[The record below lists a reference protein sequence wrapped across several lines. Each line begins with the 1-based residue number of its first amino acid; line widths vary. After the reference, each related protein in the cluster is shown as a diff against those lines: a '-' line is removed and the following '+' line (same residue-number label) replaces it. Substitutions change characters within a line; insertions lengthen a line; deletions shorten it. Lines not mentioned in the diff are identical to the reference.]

1 MPDSNDRPDLLNMS
15 IEQRRMIWTEALQE
29 LGGILEVLR
38 VTGWNPF
45 GPDAPAISSSKVGDS
60 DSYNDGHF
68 YDLESGLSTLGGYYY
83 EVLEDGRRE
92 KMLGGEYRVF
102 SNGKRRGD
110 DEKPLVRH
118 FIDIRRDDG
127 TIQYIVFDSSVATI
141 VSQEEA
147 SEYDISGVIET
158 MGSRDGRSIAIG
170 VEKGKDG
177 TEQMF
182 IDLMH
187 FSFDTG
193 DIRKGSYR
201 INIEDYLRGKYN
213 VNGIF
218 GMEGTQEF
226 IQGLSIVVPE
236 LFSSE
241 LPSRYPSTRVVGEGS
256 GFRVV
261 EETRRLNP
269 GDVIFEDKYLPEHP
283 DGKLESAEVIDDVL
297 LTYIRYSL
305 ACKRYEDVASELVY
319 LANNKLVDNKT
330 GFAEEELYQ
339 KIRTGWVVVYE
350 REEEITLLPFELH
363 GQDKVV
369 LRNSGNGI
377 ETNDDIVANISR
389 GRIWVQRSEYED
401 HRMETPEEIDPEE
414 IYDLLK
420 RGYINVSGV
429 MGRIMKSVWPFPGMD
444 SEMTFDKIAECVR
457 FGLKSGTLKA
467 QLVDGVC
474 GPEYKLSTTEW
485 ESDEDLEVLTRHFN
499 RIELMSNIAR
509 PQDYNGSLR
518 AMLEVGEI
526 NDESGFPFSGIEDFV
541 AMGEL
546 EYSPLNESVRHMR
559 YPADPETEEVRIG
572 MGLSRPE
579 EVMHNYARRRLE
591 YTKVGYLEK
600 GYIDKREDINSEIDP
615 SKLEVLLEKGY
626 INVSKIEDR
635 FLNDEELFKY
645 RSPIE
650 LRAVIAKIILEGLSS
665 GEYTSELIDGNY
677 GLEYV
682 ITMKVQDETATG
694 SVPLPQFPTLSGLAP
709 SARLMNTLN
718 TDGRLP
724 VRNGEDE
731 IANLEVVKID
741 EVEETFGISV
751 EALKER
757 IANVVDR
764 PTRHGLIRAGMWSN
778 LEPNKLN
785 PIAGKEIELTTYPQ
799 GELRVNTAIV
809 YSYEKDKEG
818 IVGVLTDIDTTNPDY
833 IKTMVV
839 DFRRVESNGHTR
851 LIATCLQN
859 DIARGNIVLPTIED
873 GGYVFELVF
882 EDANVKFDPRVVWDA
897 LQGLD
902 LKDKTPRS
910 GYKLSRYKLEK

>member
-1 MPDSNDRPDLLNMS
+1 MPDSNDRPDFLNMS

-38 VTGWNPF
+38 ATGWNPF
-45 GPDAPAISSSKVGDS
+45 GPDAPAISSSRVGDS

-110 DEKPLVRH
+110 DDKPLVRH
-118 FIDIRRDDG
+118 FIDIRREES
-127 TIQYIVFDSSVATI
+127 TIKYVVFGPEVATI
-141 VSQEEA
+141 VASDEA
-147 SEYDISGVIET
+147 YRYDISGVVET
-158 MGSRDGRSIAIG
+158 LRSDGRTVAVG
-170 VEKGKDG
+170 VEKKIDG
-177 TEQMF
+177 TEYIF

-187 FSFDTG
+187 INFDTE
-193 DIRKGSYR
+193 DVLKSSYR
-201 INIEDYLRGKYN
+201 ISMEDYQRGKYN

-269 GDVIFEDKYLPEHP
+269 GDVIFEAEDFPEHT
-283 DGKLESAEVIDDVL
+283 DRNLESAEVIDDEL

-305 ACKRYEDVASELVY
+305 ACKRYEDVASQLVY
-319 LANNKLVDNKT
+319 LANNRLVDNET
-330 GFAEEELYQ
+330 GFTEEELYE

-350 REEEITLLPFELH
+350 REEEITLLPFKLH
-363 GQDKVV
+363 EQDKVV

-401 HRMETPEEIDPEE
+401 LRMETPEEIDPEE
-414 IYDLLK
+414 VYDLLK
-420 RGYINVSGV
+420 RAYINVSGV
-429 MGRIMKSVWPFPGMD
+429 MDRIMMSVWPFPGMD

-467 QLVDGVC
+467 QLVEGVC
-474 GPEYKLSTTEW
+474 GPEYKLITTGW
-485 ESDEDLEVLTRHFN
+485 ESEEDVEVLTRHFN
-499 RIELMSNIAR
+499 RLELMSNIAR
-509 PQDYNGSLR
+509 PQDFNGSLR
-518 AMLEVGEI
+518 AMLEAGEI
-526 NDESGFPFSGIEDFV
+526 SDLTEIPYSGIEFYV

-546 EYSPLNESVRHMR
+546 EYSFLNESVRYMR
-559 YPADPETEEVRIG
+559 YPSDPETEEVRIG

-579 EVMHNYARRRLE
+579 EVMHNYARGRLE

-615 SKLEVLLEKGY
+615 SRLEVLLEKGY
-626 INVSKIEDR
+626 INVAKIEDR

-682 ITMKVQDETATG
+682 ITRKVQDESATG
-694 SVPLPQFPTLSGLAP
+694 SVPPPLFPTLGGST
-709 SARLMNTLN
+709 TLN
-718 TDGRLP
+718 PEIDGLREHGRLR
-724 VRNGEDE
+724 VRDGEDE
-731 IANLEVVKID
+731 ITDLQVIKFD
-741 EVEETFGISV
+741 KVEETFGISV

-778 LEPNKLN
+778 LELNKLN
-785 PIAGKEIELTTYPQ
+785 PIAGKEIELTTHPQ
-799 GELRVNTAIV
+799 GELRLNTAII
-809 YSYEKDKEG
+809 YSVQKDKEG
-818 IVGVLTDIDTTNPDY
+818 IVGVLTDVDTTNPDY

-839 DFRRVESNGHTR
+839 DFRRVESNGQTR
-851 LIATCLQN
+851 LIVTCLQN
-859 DIARGNIVLPTIED
+859 DVAKGNIVLPTVED

-882 EDANVKFDPRVVWDA
+882 EGSDVKFDPRVVWDA

-902 LKDKTPRS
+902 LKDNTPRS
-910 GYKLSRYKLEK
+910 GYKLNRYKLEK